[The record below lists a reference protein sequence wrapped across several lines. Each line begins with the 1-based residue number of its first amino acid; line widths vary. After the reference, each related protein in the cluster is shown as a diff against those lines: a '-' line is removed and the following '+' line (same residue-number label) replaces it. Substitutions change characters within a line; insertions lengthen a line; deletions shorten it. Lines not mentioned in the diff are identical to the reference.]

1 MGPFSMSTAMVGA
14 LLDALLLFAA
24 LLFLRRAPGAMA
36 GLGWWAAALGVNA
49 VRYFAFFLIP
59 YIGEPIGTFLGE
71 SLQAISAVMLLV
83 GALAHVGR
91 EPRIGPV
98 AVGCLLPTVWTGAAV
113 GLNAGWLTL
122 TVPLY
127 LFSGGVMILSGI
139 IVGRSRERA
148 WGAGRLLLAALL
160 ILWGLHKF
168 DYPFLRPVE
177 ALAAWGYLL
186 AHAFE
191 VLLALVMI
199 LMAQRHLLVRAET
212 ELSRRIEAESHAD
225 RNRLALADSVD
236 QLTQSNTELARIIRT
251 LGHDFQEPLR
261 NVITYSQLLSR
272 RLGPSADPELREQA
286 DFITGAAM
294 RLRLV
299 VGNLTAYSRVSAE
312 IRPFRPF
319 KVEETLQTA
328 LMELDQQISTRRA
341 TVTNAPLPTVTGDAN
356 QIGLLLR
363 LLLDNAI
370 RYTPEETAPK
380 IHVTAERDGLDWIFG
395 IRDNASGIEQR
406 HWNNVF
412 EPGWKDQATGG
423 QGGPGLGLA
432 ICRRIVERHGGRIW
446 VEDSTPGR
454 GSHIRF
460 TLPAEPQTPLASLQ
474 ATG

>member
-1 MGPFSMSTAMVGA
+1 MSTAMAGA
-14 LLDALLLFAA
+14 MLDSLLLFAA

-36 GLGWWAAALGVNA
+36 GLGWWASAFGLNAL
-49 VRYFAFFLIP
+49 RYLVFFLSSL
-59 YIGEPIGTFLGE
+59 IGDQTSLFLGE
-71 SLQAISAVMLLV
+71 SLQAVSAAMLLAGTQV
-83 GALAHVGR
+83 HLGRPPARPVLAALF
-91 EPRIGPV
+91 
-98 AVGCLLPTVWTGAAV
+98 LLPPLWAAGAVAM
-113 GLNAGWLTL
+113 GAGWLAL

-127 LFSGGVMILSGI
+127 LFSGSVMIFSGLAI
-139 IVGRSRERA
+139 GRPAFRDRQ
-148 WGAGRLLLAALL
+148 AGPVLLALLL

-168 DYPFLRPVE
+168 DYPFLRPIPAV
-177 ALAAWGYLL
+177 AVWGYLL

-199 LMAQRHLLVRAET
+199 LMSQRHLLVRAES

-312 IRPFRPF
+312 TRPFRPF
-319 KVEETLQTA
+319 KVEEALQTA
-328 LMELDQQISTRRA
+328 LMELDQMVSSRQA
-341 TVTNAPLPTVTGDAN
+341 AVTCSPLPSVTGDN
-356 QIGLLLR
+356 SQIGLLFR
-363 LLLDNAI
+363 LLLDNGM
-370 RYTPEETAPK
+370 RYSADGTPPK
-380 IHVTAERDGLDWIFG
+380 IHVTAERDGSDWVFG
-395 IRDNASGIEQR
+395 IRDNGSGIERR
-406 HWNNVF
+406 HWDVAF
-412 EPGWKDQATGG
+412 EPGWKNQAASG

-446 VEDSTPGR
+446 IGESEPGR
-454 GSHIRF
+454 GTTVRF
-460 TLPAEPQTPLASLQ
+460 TLPAEAQTPLASLQ